1 MEVAPCIEL
10 IPGANYYVVPEK
22 ATPIPRDFVD
32 LNTYY
37 YRLVEGE
44 MKLKGIA
51 LGPGWELRNFDAKK
65 LSCYKQK
72 GRDNEMASKKREAPP
87 KEELLALYIKHE
99 GKIDRIRKELG
110 ISWLDAKKWL
120 VEAGIIDSLGKPAS
134 TSNYNFEWCGPRKR
148 QTPTPEPV
156 QAANQEPERETKE
169 PATKIISEPYR
180 KCEDCGK
187 GLTCEE
193 VQEINPD
200 GYVNEKSK
208 ILCSW
213 CYSNYLNRQIPPEP
227 VKMPIG
233 CSLPLENTT
242 EAEQEEMAKSDTV
255 QEEEVGEYV
264 TLDIEWPPNDA
275 AEKALLEAIINAY
288 FAVRRVLKLGSGA
301 V

>member
-37 YRLVEGE
+37 YRLDEGE

-72 GRDNEMASKKREAPP
+72 GRDNEMASKKREAPA

-99 GKIDRIRKELG
+99 GKIERIRKELG

-134 TSNYNFEWCGPRKR
+134 TSNYNFEWCGPKKK
-148 QTPTPEPV
+148 QTPAPEPV
-156 QAANQEPERETKE
+156 QAANQEPDEGEGE
-169 PATKIISEPYR
+169 PAGDSVAQEESEITI
-180 KCEDCGK
+180 EDVLLREPEQK
-187 GLTCEE
+187 
-193 VQEINPD
+193 EIGCPFDEPVYNPD
-200 GYVNEKSK
+200 
-208 ILCSW
+208 
-213 CYSNYLNRQIPPEP
+213 PP
-227 VKMPIG
+227 VAMPIG
-233 CSLPLENTT
+233 CLLPLEDTT
-242 EAEQEEMAKSDTV
+242 EPQDEEMAKSDT
-255 QEEEVGEYV
+255 QEEEAGEYIPWNIAK
-264 TLDIEWPPNDA
+264 DYGWPPNNA
-275 AEKALLEAIINAY
+275 VEKIMLEEVINAQ
-288 FAVRRVLKLGSGA
+288 FAVRRVLNNSVALALMKQVLESGA